1 MCNNVNFLETVKMH
15 ELRMRVVYKLIKR
28 KPRETKISVSL
39 CTFDSKEETIIDI
52 TLKENLIALKSAEYL
67 NGEGNFEHLF
77 YYYYSAYSAFGGSQS
92 TPGMYT
98 PDNTDNLRMLSEI
111 VLKLAEEIKD
121 KIQNRMKNRMNSISN
136 CRCLVF
142 VELDRQANYVPL
154 PIHVAMY
161 MIGCEVTYATKCTRK
176 VRTSTAHS
184 WSNSPRVLFMTNN
197 MNDEKLMHEI
207 NEIASHFGITKDDI
221 RLVHFSEVD
230 AIQTYPIVYFAA
242 DHYSPRNNHSK
253 YAKKIVS
260 VRPELVFLSGCST
273 AIGIRKKFWELIG
286 LLLRNPFEPLGIP
299 FRSPILG
306 LAEEVVRRSVHYCY
320 ASLSKVFT
328 DGIIEVF
335 EKTAINLR
343 NNKTIPLALC
353 EACKDIIK
361 NEIEVDIKSPTLFL
375 TAAAY
380 ICVERGH

>member
-39 CTFDSKEETIIDI
+39 CMFDSKEETIIDI
-52 TLKENLIALKSAEYL
+52 TLKEKLIALKSAEYL
-67 NGEGNFEHLF
+67 NGERNFEHLF

-98 PDNTDNLRMLSEI
+98 PDNLNLRMLSKI
-111 VLKLAEEIKD
+111 VLKLAEEIKN
-121 KIQNRMKNRMNSISN
+121 KIQNRLGSISN
-136 CRCLVF
+136 RRCLVY

-197 MNDEKLMHEI
+197 MNDERLMYEI
-207 NEIASHFGITKDDI
+207 NVIASHFGIAKDDI

-273 AIGIRKKFWELIG
+273 AIGR
-286 LLLRNPFEPLGIP
+286 LRNSFEPLGIP

-306 LAEEVVRRSVHYCY
+306 LAEEVVCRSVHYCY

-335 EKTAINLR
+335 RKTAINLR
-343 NNKTIPLALC
+343 NDTTIPLALC

-361 NEIEVDIKSPTLFL
+361 NEIKVNIESPTVFL

>member
-1 MCNNVNFLETVKMH
+1 MH

-39 CTFDSKEETIIDI
+39 CRFDSKEETIIDI
-52 TLKENLIALKSAEYL
+52 TLKEKLIPTKSAEYL
-67 NGEGNFEHLF
+67 KGKRNFEHLF

-98 PDNTDNLRMLSEI
+98 PDNLRMLSEI
-111 VLKLAEEIKD
+111 VWKLAEEIKD
-121 KIQNRMKNRMNSISN
+121 KIQNRMNSISN

-184 WSNSPRVLFMTNN
+184 WSNSTRVLFMTNN
-197 MNDEKLMHEI
+197 MNDERLMVEI
-207 NEIASHFGITKDDI
+207 NEIASHFGIAKDDI

-242 DHYSPRNNHSK
+242 DHYSPTNNHSK

-260 VRPELVFLSGCST
+260 VRPELVLLSGCST
-273 AIGIRKKFWELIG
+273 AIGIRKKFWKLIG
-286 LLLRNPFEPLGIP
+286 LRLRNPFEPLGIP

-306 LAEEVVRRSVHYCY
+306 LAEEVVRRGVHYCY

-328 DGIIEVF
+328 DGIIKVF
-335 EKTAINLR
+335 QETAINLC

-361 NEIEVDIKSPTLFL
+361 NEIEANIKSPTLFL

>member
-1 MCNNVNFLETVKMH
+1 MH
-15 ELRMRVVYKLIKR
+15 ELRMRVVYELIKR

-39 CTFDSKEETIIDI
+39 CMFDSEEEETIIDV
-52 TLKENLIALKSAEYL
+52 TLKEDLIATKVEEYRR
-67 NGEGNFEHLF
+67 NKRDFEHLF

-92 TPGMYT
+92 TSGMYT
-98 PDNTDNLRMLSEI
+98 TDNTDNLRMLSEI

-121 KIQNRMKNRMNSISN
+121 KIQNRMNSISN

-197 MNDEKLMHEI
+197 MNDERLMHEI
-207 NEIASHFGITKDDI
+207 NEIASHFEISKNDI
-221 RLVHFSEVD
+221 RVVHFSKVD
-230 AIQTYPIVYFAA
+230 AIETYPIVYFAA
-242 DHYSPRNNHSK
+242 DHYSPTNNHSK

-273 AIGIRKKFWELIG
+273 AIGIRKKFWKLIG
-286 LLLRNPFEPLGIP
+286 LRLRNPFEPLGIP

-335 EKTAINLR
+335 RETAINLR
-343 NNKTIPLALC
+343 NNRTIPLALC

-361 NEIEVDIKSPTLFL
+361 NQIEVNIKSPTLFL

>member
-39 CTFDSKEETIIDI
+39 CMFDSKEETIIDI
-52 TLKENLIALKSAEYL
+52 TLKENLIATKSAEYL
-67 NGEGNFEHLF
+67 SGKRNFEQLF
-77 YYYYSAYSAFGGSQS
+77 YYYYSVYSGFGASQS
-92 TPGMYT
+92 TSGMYAL
-98 PDNTDNLRMLSEI
+98 DNLRMLSET
-111 VLKLAEEIKD
+111 VLKFAEEIKD
-121 KIQNRMKNRMNSISN
+121 KIQNRMNSISN

-184 WSNSPRVLFMTNN
+184 WSNSTKVLFMTNN
-197 MNDEKLMHEI
+197 MNDERLMHEI
-207 NEIASHFGITKDDI
+207 NEIASYFEIAEDDI
-221 RLVHFSEVD
+221 KLVHFSKVD
-230 AIQTYPIVYFAA
+230 AIGTYPIVYFIA
-242 DHYSPRNNHSK
+242 DHYSPTNNHSK
-253 YAKKIVS
+253 YAKQIVS
-260 VRPELVFLSGCST
+260 VRPELVFISGCST
-273 AIGIRKKFWELIG
+273 AIGISMEPKKVWELIG
-286 LLLRNPFEPLGIP
+286 LRLRNPFEPLGIP

-335 EKTAINLR
+335 RKTAINLR
-343 NNKTIPLALC
+343 NNRTIPLALC

-361 NEIEVDIKSPTLFL
+361 NEIEVNIESPTVFL

>member
-39 CTFDSKEETIIDI
+39 CMFDSEEETIIDI
-52 TLKENLIALKSAEYL
+52 TLKENLIATKSAEYL
-67 NGEGNFEHLF
+67 SGKRNFEQLF
-77 YYYYSAYSAFGGSQS
+77 YYYYSVYSGFGASQS
-92 TPGMYT
+92 TSGMYAL
-98 PDNTDNLRMLSEI
+98 DNLRMLSET
-111 VLKLAEEIKD
+111 VLKFAEEIKD
-121 KIQNRMKNRMNSISN
+121 KIQNRMNSISN

-184 WSNSPRVLFMTNN
+184 WSNSTRVLFMTNN
-197 MNDEKLMHEI
+197 MNDERLMYEI
-207 NEIASHFGITKDDI
+207 NVIASHFGIAKDDI
-221 RLVHFSEVD
+221 KLVHFSKVD
-230 AIQTYPIVYFAA
+230 AIETYPIVYFAA

-273 AIGIRKKFWELIG
+273 AIGR
-286 LLLRNPFEPLGIP
+286 LRNPFEPLGIP

-306 LAEEVVRRSVHYCY
+306 LAEEVVCRSVHYCY

-335 EKTAINLR
+335 RETAINLR
-343 NNKTIPLALC
+343 NNRTIPLALC

-361 NEIEVDIKSPTLFL
+361 NEIEVNIESPTVFL